1 MFLLLFLRYIQ
12 YMIKIIYFFPFIIL
26 NNIFY
31 FRIFIQIIIL
41 VIKTGFCT
49 NQDFQMLNILNF
61 MLILYH
67 QYHKLAI

>member
-1 MFLLLFLRYIQ
+1 MFLLLFLHYIQ
-12 YMIKIIYFFPFIIL
+12 YMIKIICFFPFIIL

-41 VIKTGFCT
+41 VIKTDFYT

-67 QYHKLAI
+67 QYHKLVI